1 MNQLTVQWVEAG
13 QRYSRTISD
22 QQPSKNPGTIRIG
35 RDPAKCDLL
44 ISDPTVSGLHVEIF
58 FDPTSQLPYL
68 RNLRESNPPL
78 VDNQQ
83 LVQGE
88 IPLQQGSV
96 IRLGQVTLTVS
107 QIQSSLVAGTQGLP
121 ATQNVAGQIPLLRSS
136 GEYNATP
143 LPTDQEAFASL
154 PPTQESVSEV
164 SLSQLIPIVSTGKD
178 LTKKGNLIP
187 GIVTVILVVLLFTAV
202 GVPVL
207 FNLLMAL
214 GLGLGAFYYIYR
226 LCGKYK
232 PWWILLAAGFVT
244 VILLIIPP
252 FFQIFVLVFRLILP
266 GRITDEP
273 VGLISTFIRF
283 FFGAGLLEE
292 LLKAVPV
299 FGALWLG
306 LKVKSPLQEKIGVW
320 EPLDG
325 ILLAS
330 ASALAFTLI
339 ETLGEYVPGIV
350 MDVSSEF
357 GEGAG
362 ELLGLHLL
370 IPRVLGS
377 IAGHMAY
384 SGYFGYF
391 IGLSVMKPRQR
402 WRILFIGYIT
412 SSLLHALWNTMG
424 STNYFLLVLVGV
436 ASYAFLVA
444 AILKARQLSPT
455 RSENFVT
462 GIPSS

>member
-1 MNQLTVQWVEAG
+1 
-13 QRYSRTISD
+13 
-22 QQPSKNPGTIRIG
+22 
-35 RDPAKCDLL
+35 
-44 ISDPTVSGLHVEIF
+44 
-58 FDPTSQLPYL
+58 
-68 RNLRESNPPL
+68 
-78 VDNQQ
+78 
-83 LVQGE
+83 
-88 IPLQQGSV
+88 
-96 IRLGQVTLTVS
+96 
-107 QIQSSLVAGTQGLP
+107 
-121 ATQNVAGQIPLLRSS
+121 
-136 GEYNATP
+136 
-143 LPTDQEAFASL
+143 
-154 PPTQESVSEV
+154 
-164 SLSQLIPIVSTGKD
+164 
-178 LTKKGNLIP
+178 
-187 GIVTVILVVLLFTAV
+187 
-202 GVPVL
+202 
-207 FNLLMAL
+207 
-214 GLGLGAFYYIYR
+214 
-226 LCGKYK
+226 
-232 PWWILLAAGFVT
+232 LLAAGFVT

-252 FFQIFVLVFRLILP
+252 FFQIFVWVFRSILP
-266 GRITDEP
+266 GQITDEP
-273 VGLISTFIRF
+273 VGLISTFIGF